1 MIQISTEKQKA
12 LREAMAELTEEHQEV
27 MNWLIENYDAAVEIC
42 KAKTLTEN
50 ESQKVYTMLCR
61 KMTIICLFLP
71 F

>member
-61 KMTIICLFLP
+61 NMTIICLFLP